1 MSDDP
6 ARRIDRRRALAALA
20 GIAGLAAGCMGGDT
34 DGPSQTATG
43 TTAETAS
50 RTATATETRTEPGT
64 ATETATRTETETATR
79 TETETAT
86 RTETE
91 TAAARCADTGIVV
104 EGPDETIHCVAAVE
118 SDLSIEEYYGFDTET
133 QNSSALV
140 DGMEVTDATI
150 SFVYR
155 NTATGDRSL
164 VVVHDSPDGG
174 TGGAAVM
181 TFQGVDG
188 TEWLV
193 KDDPE
198 PRSSSE
204 AYEVPG
210 ETDNDSISA
219 VWGWSGDTSLT
230 DGGAIGPLDE
240 SFDITVT
247 HHQEGTA
254 RETTSSRDRVD
265 RWLFVDGADL
275 DDPIELAE
283 FTDENS
289 GDKSIRVSTTDGGDG
304 GDTAGDEDSSGDD
317 TGGSDGDGE
326 TTDDGSTESG
336 DDSGFGYG
344 STEEFT
350 LEEGDGQDPAHDELA
365 KPVPFEASAG
375 DEVTITQA
383 SALHESGF
391 DTYLVLEGPS
401 GSVVA
406 ENDDGDGIGRN
417 SRISM
422 TLTES
427 GEYTIWAGSV
437 SGSDTGPFRLALKR
451 GLYSETNSEEIS
463 VGQTLDLTLELGD
476 GMDPDYSNLAKPVLF
491 EASAGDEVTITQA
504 SDAFDTYLLL
514 AGPSGSAVA
523 RNDDGDGIGTNSRI
537 SMTLDES
544 GEYTIWAGSASGSEI
559 GPFTLSLEQGM

>member
-1 MSDDP
+1 MQKKL
-6 ARRIDRRRALAALA
+6 RREVLGTLSVAAGFMLA
-20 GIAGLAAGCMGGDT
+20 GCSSDLIGGGDNNGDGDSSGDNGET
-34 DGPSQTATG
+34 DTAT
-43 TTAETAS
+43 
-50 RTATATETRTEPGT
+50 PQ
-64 ATETATRTETETATR
+64 
-79 TETETAT
+79 
-86 RTETE
+86 
-91 TAAARCADTGIVV
+91 CADTGIVV
-104 EGPDETIHCVAAVE
+104 EDPDGSTHCVAAVE
-118 SDLSIEEYYGFDTET
+118 SDQSIEEYYGHDTET
-133 QNSSALV
+133 QNSSTLV
-140 DGMEVTDATI
+140 DGIEVADATI

-155 NTATGDRSL
+155 NTTTGDRSL

-174 TGGAAVM
+174 TGGDAVM
-181 TFQGVDG
+181 TFQGIDG

-210 ETDNDSISA
+210 ETDDDSISA

-230 DGGAIGPLDE
+230 DGGALGPLGE
-240 SFDITVT
+240 SFDITLT

-254 RETTSSRDRVD
+254 RETTSSREGID

-275 DDPIELAE
+275 DDPIELTE
-283 FTDENS
+283 FTDETS
-289 GDKSIRVSTTDGGDG
+289 GDTSIRLSTTNGGDG
-304 GDTAGDEDSSGDD
+304 SENDD
-317 TGGSDGDGE
+317 GGS
-326 TTDDGSTESG
+326 TDDSGTESG

-350 LEEGDGQDPAHDELA
+350 LEEGDGQDPAHDDLA

-391 DTYLVLEGPS
+391 DTYLVLAGPS

-406 ENDDGDGIGRN
+406 ENDDGDGIGTN

-422 TLTES
+422 TLDES

-537 SMTLDES
+537 SMTLDKS

-559 GPFTLSLEQGM
+559 GPFTLSLEQGV